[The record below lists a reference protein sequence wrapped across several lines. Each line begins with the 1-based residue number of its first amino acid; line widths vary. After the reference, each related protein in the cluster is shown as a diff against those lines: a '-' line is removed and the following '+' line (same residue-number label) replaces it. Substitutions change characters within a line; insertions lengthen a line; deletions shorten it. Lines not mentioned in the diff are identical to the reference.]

1 MGGHLDKMRLS
12 IAMWFKMR
20 VIFVICRL
28 AFHLFLNIKCLNPS
42 MSYVDLVLQKNGL
55 HFSTSPIYHL
65 PWPAIGQHWTFGLYS
80 RLPKHAP

>member
-1 MGGHLDKMRLS
+1 MINACRERERERRESMGGHLDKMRLS

-42 MSYVDLVLQKNGL
+42 MSYVDLFLQKNGL
-55 HFSTSPIYHL
+55 HFSTSPI
-65 PWPAIGQHWTFGLYS
+65 
-80 RLPKHAP
+80 